1 MYSKIGYDCT
11 FEMNDYNEP
20 RLRDEAET
28 LKNVVL
34 LILFMK
40 PGQYPSIPYLG
51 MDLQNRLYSYYD
63 EIDTSSMTRELIEQ
77 CQFLGTYIQ
86 DGSIIIKK
94 MIYQNMPSLIIYIS
108 PVSANENLT
117 EYNHSTNTKDR
128 ANEFY
133 IGISVDELNRLLY
146 NINSR
151 ISQ

>member
-11 FEMNDYNEP
+11 FELNDYNEP

-28 LKNVVL
+28 LKNIVL

-51 MDLQNRLYSYYD
+51 MDIQNRLYSFYD
-63 EIDTSSMTRELIEQ
+63 EIDESSITRELMEQ
-77 CQFLGTYIQ
+77 CQFLGAYIRN
-86 DGSIIIKK
+86 GSIVVKK

-108 PVSANENLT
+108 PKIIDDTLT
-117 EYNHSTNTKDR
+117 EYNSKVNIQNQST
-128 ANEFY
+128 EFY

-146 NINSR
+146 NINSK
-151 ISQ
+151 II